1 MLCGAAEKRKR
12 NEWVIYWRTVWDK
25 VKEIL
30 YTNYCKYPAQI
41 QWHQRGRYAL
51 IIFMQPRCSVRECGQ
66 VTCLCH
72 FQELEGKII
81 ANSELKNLF
90 PPTVF
95 IIVLEL
101 SKFLGYARDWNWIK
115 INVKW
120 SLKPSF
126 RSSCRQS
133 FMSLILS
140 GRTIKG
146 RMCWVS
152 LWIKGNSRITHN
164 DFLILG
170 QHESV
175 PSLAYEN
182 DLLSGN
188 TGFSFHQELV
198 REPLRYIG
206 SWNSILIEIIWI
218 LVANAQNQKTFEI
231 RDTLSKMLK
240 LRCLSPH
247 FTRAE
252 WCIPK
257 ILHVCE
263 SQDFPKHV
271 CLYYLPF
278 TRKMFI

>member
-1 MLCGAAEKRKR
+1 
-12 NEWVIYWRTVWDK
+12 
-25 VKEIL
+25 
-30 YTNYCKYPAQI
+30 
-41 QWHQRGRYAL
+41 
-51 IIFMQPRCSVRECGQ
+51 
-66 VTCLCH
+66 
-72 FQELEGKII
+72 
-81 ANSELKNLF
+81 
-90 PPTVF
+90 
-95 IIVLEL
+95 
-101 SKFLGYARDWNWIK
+101 
-115 INVKW
+115 
-120 SLKPSF
+120 
-126 RSSCRQS
+126 
-133 FMSLILS
+133 MSLILS

-146 RMCWVS
+146 RRCWVS

-218 LVANAQNQKTFEI
+218 VVANAQNQKTFEI

-240 LRCLSPH
+240 LRCSSPH
-247 FTRAE
+247 FTWAE

-271 CLYYLPF
+271 CLCYLPF